1 MGRSHLDCWLAG
13 RMGRDATPTRPE
25 LRAWLLERLR
35 ELVDHARR
43 GSPFYARHF
52 ADVSGADISSLED
65 FARLPEISPEL
76 LQTTPDA
83 LLSVSRSE
91 IERVVTLSSS
101 GTTGEPKRIFHTAAD
116 LEATV
121 DFFGWGMANMV
132 EPGGTALVLLPG
144 ERPGG
149 VGRLLGEALAR
160 HGSRVVAIG
169 ELTDAGAA
177 VERCLAEKAAC
188 VVGSPA
194 HVNLLAHAW
203 AARGLPKGGIRSAL
217 LCWDVIPDAVRA
229 SVAERLGCRVFRHWG
244 MIETGLGGAVEC
256 APGSG
261 MHLRETDVFVEIVD
275 PRTGA
280 LLPDGEFGDMVVTTP
295 LKMGMPIIRYRTGD
309 VGRILP
315 GACGCGSPLRRL
327 DPLVR
332 RRRDGVTLASG
343 SLTLRELNEI
353 LYGLPGV
360 ADFAAR
366 LEGDTLRV
374 TVCGSEPADAVL
386 AALKGAPAVAGGL
399 VQGTLKVDIENRHD
413 AAPAVPGLAKR
424 RITTGVA

>member
-1 MGRSHLDCWLAG
+1 MD
-13 RMGRDATPTRPE
+13 RDTVPTVPE
-25 LRAWLLERLR
+25 LRAWQLDRLR

-43 GSPFYARHF
+43 GSPFYNRHF
-52 ADVSGADISSLED
+52 ADACGADLDSLEA
-65 FARLPEISPEL
+65 FSRLPVITPEQL
-76 LQTTPDA
+76 RTNPDA
-83 LLSVSRSE
+83 LLSVSRDD

-101 GTTGEPKRIFHTAAD
+101 GTTGEPKRIFHTADD

-121 DFFGWGMANMV
+121 DFFSWGMANMV

-144 ERPGG
+144 TRPGG
-149 VGRLLGEALAR
+149 VGQLLDEALSR
-160 HGSRVVAIG
+160 HGSRAVAFG
-169 ELTDAGAA
+169 ELTDAEA
-177 VERCLAEKAAC
+177 VVDRCLAEKAAC

-203 AARGLPKGGIRSAL
+203 EARGLPKGVIGSAL

-261 MHLRETDVFVEIVD
+261 MHLRETDVYVEIVD

-295 LKMGMPIIRYRTGD
+295 LKLGMPLIRYRTGD
-309 VGRILP
+309 VGRILAGP
-315 GACGCGSPLRRL
+315 CPCGCGSPLRRL

-332 RRRDGVTLASG
+332 RRHDAVPLQSGLLA
-343 SLTLRELNEI
+343 LRELNEI
-353 LYGLPGV
+353 LYGVPGV

-366 LEGDTLRV
+366 LTGDTLHL
-374 TVCGSEPADAVL
+374 TVCGDAPAETVL
-386 AALKGAPAVAGGL
+386 AALEGLPAAAQGL
-399 VQGTLKVDIENRHD
+399 AAGTLRVDIENRRG
-413 AAPAVPGLAKR
+413 AAPAVPGLNKR
-424 RITTGVA
+424 RIVIGS